1 MAQRDEMAM
10 IADRWMLSSRRI
22 VNWGSY
28 EGYHEFKPSMDR
40 TMPVTLLAGASESG
54 KSTLVDAQISLLY
67 PTGTPFNKAS
77 NSGRSERSDYTYLRG
92 MLGYGDGDEPIF
104 LRGRD
109 GNGAP
114 QSVWGAIVDVY
125 SNRTTGQTLSC
136 GKFLYLTAGDGS
148 GDVRRQYAV
157 WDRPL
162 DPRTMDRFREAPF
175 TPAQLKAAYPGCA
188 TFPNAAAFHAHIW
201 GVMGLS
207 EGACRLLHKIQSADA
222 PSRLDDI
229 FKQGVLGVPDA
240 LELARA
246 AVDDWDRYDE
256 NFRAMEEKAKR
267 IARLTDIQTRY
278 GDYADAVAHL
288 RAYDPV
294 DPSGETGKSAIR
306 AWAFERMAGEVRD
319 RLPLD
324 EAEASRL
331 ADAERIAARKADDL
345 RDRLVQ
351 IEAQLQGHD
360 GGNLARLETQLAQ
373 ENRLLEETRAQR
385 DRMAARFRDAGEP
398 MPADGTAWQEARSR
412 MTTDTADADRR
423 MDELEAERDAAVGQ
437 RSQADR
443 DLKTLK
449 RDYERQSRQRTRI
462 SQSMDEARALL
473 AKATGLTTD
482 ELPYAA
488 ELMDVRED
496 AEEWR
501 AAMNVVYGQLA
512 QTILVDK
519 RHERGFA
526 RKVSAID
533 PKLMTRRTWTFVD
546 TDARYEDEPYD
557 GWMSGKL
564 RYREDSPFVGWLR
577 SQTCSERLDAECVDA
592 IDDADRQ
599 TRQVQRD
606 GQLKSGTRGWHGTK
620 GIAAV
625 IGFANETYLADL
637 RAQAD
642 DAQRRLQDADGRYRD
657 AKAAIETLHAVRE
670 LAGALAYTPWDKVDV
685 EAAQTR
691 VADVEERID
700 AVRNDPELADLLD
713 MKRESAE
720 RMTAAQTEAS
730 RLALSRTAAER
741 TIDAEREWLEAH
753 GTGAADGTAAAD
765 ESAGRDPLRDVADD
779 LAQAYER
786 NFAGV
791 LRPEDRAHV
800 IVSAAN
806 AGDGTTERFA
816 DRAVAAIG
824 TAIGQR
830 IAALR
835 SQADAVRAA
844 VESKMADYIEWYAP
858 DDDAL
863 TASVK
868 DYKYYLD
875 ELKSLARL
883 TAVNATD
890 DEYANCLDKM
900 LMDFTQL
907 GRAIDTDAR
916 GIGEQLERIN
926 AMLDGQS
933 FGPRHG
939 RLSIGADVRAPETA
953 FSGLLRR
960 TMRMLADWKAGR
972 GGAGTGAVA
981 GAAADHT
988 DARDARQAFAKC
1000 KGLVDR
1006 LREELDQVRDA
1017 NGIKSYGARNL
1028 DPRCRSRFYA
1038 TVHHASGPDERITST
1053 GGKSGGALQE
1063 LTSFVYGAALIY
1075 LLGGDVIGRP
1085 TYTTLFLDEALIKA
1099 DGRYTQRA
1107 LSVLPRLGFQVIV
1120 SAPES
1125 KTAEILEVATK
1136 AYVARRDPDTNL
1148 SDLREVVL
1156 DGLDEDYPEEDG
1168 PDSPKEDGPD
1178 GTMQGTDH
1186 SGHPGAEQSAPVRSK
1201 EV

>member
-92 MLGYGDGDEPIF
+92 MLGYADGDKPVF

-109 GNGAP
+109 ENGAP

-136 GKFLYLTAGDGS
+136 GKFLYLTAGDGP

-157 WDRPL
+157 WDQPF
-162 DPRTMDRFREAPF
+162 DPRAMDRFRETHF
-175 TPAQLKAAYPGCA
+175 TPAQLRAAYPGCT

-201 GVMGLS
+201 DAMGLS

-267 IARLTDIQTRY
+267 IARLKDIQTRY
-278 GDYADAVAHL
+278 GDYAAALERLH
-288 RAYDPV
+288 AYEPV
-294 DPSGETGKSAIR
+294 DPNGETGASTIR
-306 AWAFERMAGEVRD
+306 AWAFECMAGEVRD

-324 EAEASRL
+324 EAEANRL
-331 ADAERIAARKADDL
+331 KDAERAAARKADDL

-351 IEAQLQGHD
+351 IEARLQGHD
-360 GGNLARLETQLAQ
+360 GGSLARLEARLAQ
-373 ENRLLEETRAQR
+373 ERRLLEETRAQR
-385 DRMAARFRDAGEP
+385 ERMDARFRDAGEATP
-398 MPADGTAWQEARSR
+398 TNETSWQEARSR
-412 MTTDTADADRR
+412 MAVNLADADRR
-423 MDELEAERDAAVGQ
+423 MDELEAERDEAVGL

-473 AKATGLTTD
+473 AKATGLTPD

-546 TDARYEDEPYD
+546 TDALYQDEPYD

-564 RYREDSPFVGWLR
+564 RYREDSPFAGWLR

-606 GQLKSGTRGWHGTK
+606 GQLKSGKRGWHGTR
-620 GIAAV
+620 GITAV
-625 IGFANETYLADL
+625 IGFANEAYLADL

-642 DAQRRLQDADGRYRD
+642 DAQRRLQEADERYCE
-657 AKAAIETLHAVRE
+657 AKAAIETLHARRE
-670 LAGALAYTPWDKVDV
+670 LSGALAYTTWDKVDV
-685 EAAQTR
+685 EAAESR
-691 VADVEERID
+691 VADAGRRID
-700 AVRNDPELADLLD
+700 AARNDPELADLLG
-713 MKRESAE
+713 MKRELTDT
-720 RMTAAQTEAS
+720 MTAAQTEAS
-730 RLALSRTAAER
+730 RIALSRTAAER
-741 TIDAEREWLEAH
+741 TIDAERTWLETQ
-753 GTGAADGTAAAD
+753 GVQTADGTVTAD
-765 ESAGRDPLRDVADD
+765 ADVADD

-791 LRPEDRAHV
+791 LHPEDRAHV
-800 IVSAAN
+800 VVSAAS
-806 AGDGTTERFA
+806 AGNGTTERFA
-816 DRAVAAIG
+816 DRAVAAIC
-824 TAIGQR
+824 AEIGQR

-835 SQADAVRAA
+835 SQTDAARAA

-875 ELKSLARL
+875 ELESLARL

-953 FSGLLRR
+953 FSDLLRR
-960 TMRMLADWKAGR
+960 TMRMLSDWKAGR
-972 GGAGTGAVA
+972 GAMGG
-981 GAAADHT
+981 GAAADAEHADAN
-988 DARDARQAFAKC
+988 DARRIFAKC
-1000 KGLVDR
+1000 KGLVSR

-1038 TVHHASGPDERITST
+1038 TVHHENGPDERITST

-1148 SDLREVVL
+1148 SGLREVVL
-1156 DGLDEDYPEEDG
+1156 DGLDEDCPDEDG
-1168 PDSPKEDGPD
+1168 GDADGPD

-1186 SGHPGAEQSAPVRSK
+1186 SGHSEHSGAEQSAPARSK